1 MNSYANSVSDAASM
15 SNVSTSRS
23 SRSQIYAAL
32 KERERRAKKALKPKP
47 VTPPRIPM
55 KAQVIHPVYEEE
67 KVFRHDLHSYDETLT
82 THDSTKNSSLE
93 SKENDVTI
101 SSKNSEAKSIS
112 SKISPGNRARVLA
125 EIMKKKEDAK
135 KREMQKIESSMTK
148 NKAPVVEIEKENE
161 DTISFLPNRKD
172 FLHEIRRNFLQK
184 KDEEIPDVVAQV
196 SLELKEIYIPNV
208 NHKQRKAYISEKQ
221 RSNKTDRGMLQDTQA
236 FLQRSAQAISKL
248 EDGIMS
254 EENKARFMRAVENTI
269 FGTGREEEI
278 VPKHTYPE
286 RVMQQ
291 MHSRPLMRNLKTSNK
306 KAYDFGL
313 AASSSTCSSD
323 YTSRDSGSSSYD
335 SYSTYSS
342 RSSYDSW

>member
-1 MNSYANSVSDAASM
+1 MNSFANPVSEVASVSNAS
-15 SNVSTSRS
+15 TTRS

-32 KERERRAKKALKPKP
+32 KEKERRAKKAVKPA
-47 VTPPRIPM
+47 TPPRIPL
-55 KAQVIHPVYEEE
+55 KAQEVHPIYEEE
-67 KVFRHDLHSYDETLT
+67 KAFRHDLHSYDETLT
-82 THDSTKNSSLE
+82 THDSTKNSLE
-93 SKENDVTI
+93 SKEGDSTI
-101 SSKNSEAKSIS
+101 SSKNSETKSIS
-112 SKISPGNRARVLA
+112 SKIAPGNRARVLA
-125 EIMKKKEDAK
+125 EIMKKKEDTK
-135 KREMQKIESSMTK
+135 KREMQKIEASMTK
-148 NKAPVVEIEKENE
+148 NKVPVVEIEKENEE

-184 KDEEIPDVVAQV
+184 EDEEIPDVVAQV
-196 SLELKEIYIPNV
+196 SLELKEIYIPNIS
-208 NHKQRKAYISEKQ
+208 HQQRKAYISEKQ
-221 RSNKTDRGMLQDTQA
+221 RSSKNDRGMLHDTQA

-254 EENKARFMRAVENTI
+254 KENKAKFMRAVENTI
-269 FGTGREEEI
+269 FGTGREEET
-278 VPKHTYPE
+278 VPRHTYPE

-291 MHSRPLMRNLKTSNK
+291 MHSRPLMRNQKTSPNR

>member
-1 MNSYANSVSDAASM
+1 MNSFANPVSEVASVSNAS
-15 SNVSTSRS
+15 TTRS

-32 KERERRAKKALKPKP
+32 KEKERRAKKAVKPA
-47 VTPPRIPM
+47 TPPRIPL
-55 KAQVIHPVYEEE
+55 KAQEVHPIYEEE
-67 KVFRHDLHSYDETLT
+67 KAFRHDLHSYDETLT
-82 THDSTKNSSLE
+82 THDSTKNSLE
-93 SKENDVTI
+93 SKEGDSTI
-101 SSKNSEAKSIS
+101 SSKNSETKSIS
-112 SKISPGNRARVLA
+112 SKIAPGNRARVLA
-125 EIMKKKEDAK
+125 EIMKKKEDTK
-135 KREMQKIESSMTK
+135 KREMQKIEASMAK
-148 NKAPVVEIEKENE
+148 NKAPVVEIEKENEE

-184 KDEEIPDVVAQV
+184 EDEEIPDVVAQV
-196 SLELKEIYIPNV
+196 SLELKEIYIPNIS
-208 NHKQRKAYISEKQ
+208 HQQRKAYISEKQ
-221 RSNKTDRGMLQDTQA
+221 RSSKNDRGMLQDTQA

-254 EENKARFMRAVENTI
+254 KENKAKFMRAVENTI
-269 FGTGREEEI
+269 FGTGREEET
-278 VPKHTYPE
+278 VPRHTYPE

-291 MHSRPLMRNLKTSNK
+291 MHSRPLMRNQKTSPNR